1 MHHERWA
8 THRCPSLPITP
19 GYGVV
24 AAVVALCCCCMMH
37 QVEGSWTF
45 TEVVGG
51 DARTCSIRDDEG
63 SVSRSK
69 YRLPSS
75 WPIEAFSWTGLYVEF
90 FFTCI
95 STLTISIN

>member
-1 MHHERWA
+1 MHHQERCA
-8 THRCPSLPITP
+8 TYR
-19 GYGVV
+19 GGVV
-24 AAVVALCCCCMMH
+24 AAVVALCFCCSMLLY

-51 DARTCSIRDDEG
+51 DERTCSIRDDEG

-75 WPIEAFSWTGLYVEF
+75 WPIEAFSWTGLYVLHNF
-90 FFTCI
+90 NQLI
-95 STLTISIN
+95 PNHLGNK

>member
-1 MHHERWA
+1 MHHQERWA
-8 THRCPSLPITP
+8 THR
-19 GYGVV
+19 GGVV
-24 AAVVALCCCCMMH
+24 AAVVALCFCCSMLY

-51 DARTCSIRDDEG
+51 DERTCSIRDDEG

-75 WPIEAFSWTGLYVEF
+75 WPIEAFSWTGLYVPPALHLY
-90 FFTCI
+90 
-95 STLTISIN
+95 STISIN